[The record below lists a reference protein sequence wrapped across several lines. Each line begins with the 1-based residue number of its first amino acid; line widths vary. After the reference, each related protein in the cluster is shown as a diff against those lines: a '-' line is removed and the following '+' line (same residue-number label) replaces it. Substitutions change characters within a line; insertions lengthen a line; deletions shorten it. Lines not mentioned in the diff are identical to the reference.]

1 VLIRRTFSDAGH
13 LTDFVNENDI
23 DRDDIQS
30 ISAVTPNM
38 FILWYWEPVESI
50 PIGFIPEEE

>member
-1 VLIRRTFSDAGH
+1 MLIKRTFNDAGR
-13 LTDFVNENDI
+13 LTDYVNEHDI

-50 PIGFIPEEE
+50 PIGFIPEE

>member
-1 VLIRRTFSDAGH
+1 MLIRRTFSDAGH
-13 LTDFVNENDI
+13 LTEFVNENDI

-50 PIGFIPEEE
+50 PIGFIPEE